1 MQVDV
6 DDVLGTHERDLH
18 RNIRRIRLDGET
30 GNVIGK
36 VEFSL
41 PLSAPLCPSV
51 PLSQKVALCELRNHP
66 SPIAC
71 RCIFLIGFLHA
82 LAWLRIRMMTQP

>member
-36 VEFSL
+36 VRGVSFHTVQNGCRWTSW
-41 PLSAPLCPSV
+41 PL
-51 PLSQKVALCELRNHP
+51 
-66 SPIAC
+66 
-71 RCIFLIGFLHA
+71 
-82 LAWLRIRMMTQP
+82 QPCNRTVGKQW

>member
-41 PLSAPLCPSV
+41 PLSAPLCPS
-51 PLSQKVALCELRNHP
+51 PKRLRFVNCAVTRRQ
-66 SPIAC
+66 S
-71 RCIFLIGFLHA
+71 
-82 LAWLRIRMMTQP
+82 LAAAFS